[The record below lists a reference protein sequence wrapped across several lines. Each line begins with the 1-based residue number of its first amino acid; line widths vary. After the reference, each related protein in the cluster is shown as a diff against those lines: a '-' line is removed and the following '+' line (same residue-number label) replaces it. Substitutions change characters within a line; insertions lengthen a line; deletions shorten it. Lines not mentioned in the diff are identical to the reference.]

1 MGFSQIK
8 QRLLQLDTACICDA
22 DKEQGRLG
30 VVDPA
35 IGSISPGLKLVGRA
49 HTVRCHEDFLTVI
62 KALRDAEAGEVIVI
76 DSQNS
81 RRALTG
87 ELFPSEARRKG
98 LAGIVIDGVCRDTAG
113 IRQLDVPYYA
123 RGVNCAAGTTN
134 RLFETQ
140 VTINCGGIEVH
151 PGDILFGDDD
161 GLVVGT
167 ELDFAET
174 IGLAEQIQEKERRIL
189 DGMSQGRSLFQM
201 LNFDEHCA
209 KLEAGAPSKLEFLV

>member
-1 MGFSQIK
+1 MVFSEMK
-8 QRLLQLDTACICDA
+8 QRLLKLDTACICDA

-35 IGSISPGLKLVGRA
+35 IGSIRLGLKLAGRA
-49 HTVRCHEDFLTVI
+49 YTVRCHEDFLTVI
-62 KALRDAEAGEVIVI
+62 KALRDAQAGEVIVI

-87 ELFPSEARRKG
+87 ELFPSEAKRKG
-98 LAGIVIDGVCRDTAG
+98 LAGIVIDGACRDTAA

-140 VTINCGGIEVH
+140 VPINCGGISVH
-151 PGDILFGDDD
+151 PGDVLFGDDD
-161 GLVVGT
+161 GLVVGS
-167 ELDFAET
+167 EQDFAET
-174 IGLAEQIQEKERRIL
+174 IPLAEQIQEKERRIL
-189 DGMSQGRSLFQM
+189 EGMGQGRSLFQM
-201 LNFDEHCA
+201 LNFEEHCA
-209 KLEAGAPSKLEFLV
+209 KLEAGEPSKLQFLV

>member
-8 QRLLQLDTACICDA
+8 QRLLRLDTACICDA

-62 KALRDAEAGEVIVI
+62 KALRDAETGEVIVI

-98 LAGIVIDGVCRDTAG
+98 LAGIVIDGVCRDTAA
-113 IRQLDVPYYA
+113 IKQLDVPYYA
-123 RGVNCAAGTTN
+123 RGVNCAAGTTKPSLRN
-134 RLFETQ
+134 S
-140 VTINCGGIEVH
+140 
-151 PGDILFGDDD
+151 GDDQLWRD
-161 GLVVGT
+161 
-167 ELDFAET
+167 
-174 IGLAEQIQEKERRIL
+174 
-189 DGMSQGRSLFQM
+189 
-201 LNFDEHCA
+201 
-209 KLEAGAPSKLEFLV
+209 

>member
-1 MGFSQIK
+1 MVFSQMK

-22 DKEQGRLG
+22 DKEEGRLR
-30 VVDPA
+30 VVDPG
-35 IGSISPGLKLVGRA
+35 IGSIRPGLKLVGRA
-49 HTVRCHEDFLTVI
+49 YTVRCHEDFLTVI

-81 RRALTG
+81 SRALTG
-87 ELFPSEARRKG
+87 ELFPSEAKRKG
-98 LAGIVIDGVCRDTAG
+98 LAGIVIDGVCRDTAA

-140 VTINCGGIEVH
+140 VTINCGGIAVH

-161 GLVVGT
+161 GLVIGT
-167 ELDFAET
+167 EQDFADT
-174 IGLAEQIQEKERRIL
+174 ISLAEQIQEKEGRIL
-189 DGMSQGRSLFQM
+189 EGIRQGTSLFQM

-209 KLEAGAPSKLEFLV
+209 KLAAGEPSKLQFLV

>member
-98 LAGIVIDGVCRDTAG
+98 LAGIVIDGACRDTAA

-140 VTINCGGIEVH
+140 VPINCGGISVH
-151 PGDILFGDDD
+151 PGDVLFGDDD
-161 GLVVGT
+161 GLVVGS
-167 ELDFAET
+167 EQDFAET
-174 IGLAEQIQEKERRIL
+174 IPLAEQIQEKERGIL
-189 DGMSQGRSLFQM
+189 EGMGQGRSLFQM
-201 LNFDEHCA
+201 LNFEEHCA
-209 KLEAGAPSKLEFLV
+209 KLEAGEPSKLQFLV

>member
-1 MGFSQIK
+1 MVFSEMK

-22 DKEQGRLG
+22 DKEEGRLG

-35 IGSISPGLKLVGRA
+35 IGAIRPGLKLVGRA
-49 HTVRCHEDFLTVI
+49 YTVRCHEDFLTVI

-98 LAGIVIDGVCRDTAG
+98 LAGIVIDGVCRDTAA

-123 RGVNCAAGTTN
+123 RGVNCAAGTTT

-140 VTINCGGIEVH
+140 VTIECGGIAVR

-167 ELDFAET
+167 ERDFAET
-174 IGLAEQIQEKERRIL
+174 IPLAEQIQEKESRIL
-189 DGMSQGRSLFQM
+189 EGIRQGRSLFQM

-209 KLEAGAPSKLEFLV
+209 KLEAGEPSKLQFLV

>member
-1 MGFSQIK
+1 MVFSQMK
-8 QRLLQLDTACICDA
+8 QRLLLLDTACVCDA

-30 VVDPA
+30 VVNPA
-35 IGSISPGLKLVGRA
+35 IGSVRRGLKLVGRA
-49 HTVRCHEDFLTVI
+49 YTVRCHEDFLTVI
-62 KALRDAEAGEVIVI
+62 KALRDAGAGEVIVI

-87 ELFPSEARRKG
+87 ELFPTEARRKG
-98 LAGIVIDGVCRDTAG
+98 LAGIVIDGFCRDTAA
-113 IRQLDVPYYA
+113 IRELDVPYYA
-123 RGVNCAAGTTN
+123 RGVNCAAGTTD

-140 VTINCGGIEVH
+140 VTINCGGVSVN

-167 ELDFAET
+167 ERDFSQT
-174 IGLAEQIQEKERRIL
+174 IPLAEQIQDKEQTIL
-189 DGMSQGRSLFQM
+189 EGMRQGRSLFQM

-209 KLEAGAPSKLEFLV
+209 KLEAGEPSKLQFLV

>member
-1 MGFSQIK
+1 MVFSEMK
-8 QRLLQLDTACICDA
+8 QRLLKLDTACICDA

-35 IGSISPGLKLVGRA
+35 IGSIRLGLKLAGRA

-98 LAGIVIDGVCRDTAG
+98 LAGIVIDGACRDTAA

-140 VTINCGGIEVH
+140 VPINCGGISVH
-151 PGDILFGDDD
+151 PGDVFFGDDD
-161 GLVVGT
+161 GLVVGS
-167 ELDFAET
+167 EQDFAET
-174 IGLAEQIQEKERRIL
+174 IPLAEQIQEKERRIL
-189 DGMSQGRSLFQM
+189 EGMGQGRSLFQM
-201 LNFDEHCA
+201 LNFEEHCA
-209 KLEAGAPSKLEFLV
+209 KLEAGEPSKLQFLV

>member
-1 MGFSQIK
+1 MVFSQMK

-35 IGSISPGLKLVGRA
+35 IGSIRAGLKLVGRA
-49 HTVRCHEDFLTVI
+49 YTVRCHEDFLTVI

-81 RRALTG
+81 KRALTG
-87 ELFPSEARRKG
+87 EIFPSEARRKG
-98 LAGIVIDGVCRDTAG
+98 LAGIVIDGVCRDTAA

-134 RLFETQ
+134 RLFQTQ
-140 VTINCGGIEVH
+140 VTIECGGITVH

-161 GLVVGT
+161 GLVVGS
-167 ELDFAET
+167 ERVFAET
-174 IGLAEQIQEKERRIL
+174 IPLAEQIQEKERRIL
-189 DGMSQGRSLFQM
+189 EGMHQGRSLFQM

-209 KLEAGAPSKLEFLV
+209 KLEAGEPSTLQFLV